1 MKFLKKMVREFNWLF
16 VILLVLGCA
25 NVLALRQIPE
35 IILGEET
42 FFPTIEA
49 YTEAPIAGGNR
60 IEVLLNGDETFPSIL
75 REIRS
80 AKSTITFAHYFYEDG
95 SIAHELAQAFAE
107 RCRAGVKVDILLDS
121 LGANKAPS
129 DIIATMKDAGC
140 QMEYF
145 HRVEAEGIIF
155 PWKLLRYNYRSHCL
169 AEVFQEDLKYSKQV
183 AYEEWQS
190 RGIFE
195 RFFELFA
202 FPIKE
207 QL

>member
-1 MKFLKKMVREFNWLF
+1 MKFLKQMIREFNWIF

-25 NVLALRQIPE
+25 NVLAVRQIPE

-42 FFPTIEA
+42 FFSTIEA
-49 YTEAPIAGGNR
+49 YTEAPIVGGNR
-60 IEVLLNGDETFPSIL
+60 IEVLLNGDETFPSML

-80 AKSTITFAHYFYEDG
+80 AQSTITFAQYFYEDG

-107 RCRAGVKVDILLDS
+107 RCRAGVEVDILLDS

-155 PWKLLRYNYRSHCL
+155 P
-169 AEVFQEDLKYSKQV
+169 
-183 AYEEWQS
+183 
-190 RGIFE
+190 
-195 RFFELFA
+195 
-202 FPIKE
+202 
-207 QL
+207 